1 MSLPPTSPAAPFASE
16 STSTECSTLRAPLT
30 LPSLGR
36 RRSISA
42 LKLDPS
48 CPLTP
53 IFSPNTPPSPIR
65 IPPVPLEQQQSSSGV
80 MSSFSRLVQWF
91 HFHPSHLV
99 FINWQKSTSDR
110 KHQGDDDL
118 GLPLPASATKA
129 SFGNVLD
136 EKHPSYPQQHWLL
149 NWSMGFPSVHTPIFF
164 VLTLLPVSTF
174 LVYMALTSLPISM
187 SWPHT
192 ITDIAQL
199 GRELHGYSQSGPG
212 PLAHV
217 IGVMAV
223 TAIWKHAWSIP
234 GSVVWNVLAGALF
247 SPAFATL
254 LMTLLTTIGSM
265 CATLLSAPLAPFLA
279 HFFPKALEMT
289 RVALEG
295 DVAPATATT
304 TSADLSLKH
313 SSSSQKSGAWVR
325 LSVLRLVGVVP
336 WSGINIA
343 CGVCNVPLFD
353 CFLGA
358 FIGTLP
364 WTAVTCQ
371 IGDIL
376 QTVASTPSPTPQTVS
391 SLLLS
396 PDVILKLI
404 VLSFLS
410 LAPIL
415 AKDRLKALIS
425 HQDEQQPNNSDTQ
438 ELAISSPSEKDS
450 RISRWTWA
458 KGVKGWKVRLPSRSR
473 TREERSREER
483 LQQLESLVDEKRQIQ
498 ARDSALAM
506 LPS

>member
-1 MSLPPTSPAAPFASE
+1 
-16 STSTECSTLRAPLT
+16 
-30 LPSLGR
+30 
-36 RRSISA
+36 
-42 LKLDPS
+42 
-48 CPLTP
+48 
-53 IFSPNTPPSPIR
+53 
-65 IPPVPLEQQQSSSGV
+65 
-80 MSSFSRLVQWF
+80 MSSLSRLAQWL
-91 HFHPSHLV
+91 HFYPSHLV
-99 FINWQKSTSDR
+99 FINNWYKSSDE
-110 KHQGDDDL
+110 KYQDDEL
-118 GLPLPASATKA
+118 ELPLPASATKA

-136 EKHPSYPQQHWLL
+136 EKHSNSPRQQPSLS
-149 NWSMGFPSVHTPIFF
+149 NWSLGIPSVHAPIFF
-164 VLTLLPVSTF
+164 VITLLPVSTCLVF
-174 LVYMALTSLPISM
+174 LALRSLPISV

-199 GRELHGYSQSGPG
+199 GRELQGYSQSGPG

-223 TAIWKHAWSIP
+223 TAVWKHAWSIP
-234 GSVVWNVLAGALF
+234 GSVIWNVLAGALF

-254 LMTLLTTIGSM
+254 LLTLLTTIGSL
-265 CATLLSAPLAPFLA
+265 CATMLSAPLAPFLA

-295 DVAPATATT
+295 NAATAADNDDLNVRKPT
-304 TSADLSLKH
+304 TS
-313 SSSSQKSGAWVR
+313 SSHTSGAWVR
-325 LSVLRLVGVVP
+325 LSVLRLIGVVP

-343 CGVCNVPLFD
+343 CGVCNVPLLD
-353 CFLGA
+353 CFLGS

-396 PDVILKLI
+396 PSVILKLI

-425 HQDEQQPNNSDTQ
+425 HDEDQRVEQATPARSQSVSTV
-438 ELAISSPSEKDS
+438 SSSITEKERES
-450 RISRWTWA
+450 RTTKFTWA

-473 TREERSREER
+473 TREERQREER
-483 LQQLESLVDEKRQIQ
+483 RIQLETLVDEKRQIQ
-498 ARDSALAM
+498 ERDSVLAM

>member
-1 MSLPPTSPAAPFASE
+1 
-16 STSTECSTLRAPLT
+16 
-30 LPSLGR
+30 
-36 RRSISA
+36 
-42 LKLDPS
+42 
-48 CPLTP
+48 
-53 IFSPNTPPSPIR
+53 
-65 IPPVPLEQQQSSSGV
+65 
-80 MSSFSRLVQWF
+80 MSSLSRLVQWL

-99 FINWQKSTSDR
+99 FINWYRSSDQ
-110 KHQGDDDL
+110 KHQDDEL
-118 GLPLPASATKA
+118 ELPLPASATKA
-129 SFGNVLD
+129 SFGNVFD
-136 EKHPSYPQQHWLL
+136 EKHSNHSQQQAALS
-149 NWSMGFPSVHTPIFF
+149 NWSFGIPSVHAPIFF
-164 VLTLLPVSTF
+164 VITLLPVSTF
-174 LVYMALTSLPISM
+174 LVFLALRSLPISV

-192 ITDIAQL
+192 ITDVAQL
-199 GRELHGYSQSGPG
+199 GRELHGYSQSGPEA
-212 PLAHV
+212 LVHV

-223 TAIWKHAWSIP
+223 TAVWKHAWSIP

-254 LMTLLTTIGSM
+254 LLTLLTTIGSL
-265 CATLLSAPLAPFLA
+265 CATMLSAPLAPFLA

-295 DVAPATATT
+295 DAAVTNAADND
-304 TSADLSLKH
+304 DLSVRKH
-313 SSSSQKSGAWVR
+313 PASSSVSHTSGAWVR

-343 CGVCNVPLFD
+343 CGVCNVPLLD

-396 PDVILKLI
+396 PSVILKLI

-425 HQDEQQPNNSDTQ
+425 HDSDQRVEQTYSATAAQQQSVSTVPALVT
-438 ELAISSPSEKDS
+438 EKERES
-450 RISRWTWA
+450 RTTKFTWA

-473 TREERSREER
+473 TREERER
-483 LQQLESLVDEKRQIQ
+483 QERHMQLETLVDEKRQIQ